1 MGEQFVQECENKTV
15 IIDNDQINWS
25 QLIYICEPQ
34 NLLPSIP
41 VNAQWSPYGRTVA
54 GNNGV
59 GNIVNELFRP
69 YSLSVADDDQT
80 IVIAD
85 SWNHRIVQ

>member
-1 MGEQFVQECENKTV
+1 
-15 IIDNDQINWS
+15 
-25 QLIYICEPQ
+25 
-34 NLLPSIP
+34 LPSIP